1 MAQQFSLLSSILS
14 PNLAMSPFY
23 LLDNRKT
30 LKDLKAKSQYA
41 GQIRRDQMQEDQ
53 LGDYR
58 NKIIKAE
65 IKKEVGIEEHS

>member
-1 MAQQFSLLSSILS
+1 MEEVLEYQVQV
-14 PNLAMSPFY
+14 SPFY

-53 LGDYR
+53 LGDYH

-65 IKKEVGIEEHS
+65 IKTEVGTEEQS